1 MEGPRCTTNEN
12 ISPASILPQISLCP
26 QAGAQIHLLLLLAPV
41 NLSVLP
47 AKGVALLVSGAYCRH
62 VALVLGTGQVLRR
75 C

>member
-1 MEGPRCTTNEN
+1 MKHGPVLCTHFCTSMKLKKEINVKFESE
-12 ISPASILPQISLCP
+12 IIC
-26 QAGAQIHLLLLLAPV
+26 PV

-62 VALVLGTGQVLRR
+62 VVLVLGTGQVLRR

>member
-1 MEGPRCTTNEN
+1 MKTF
-12 ISPASILPQISLCP
+12 SPASILPQIRLCP
-26 QAGAQIHLLLLLAPV
+26 QAGAQVHFLLLLAPV

-62 VALVLGTGQVLRR
+62 VVLVLGTGQVLRR